1 MGTAYDFIALCCKR
15 CKVEFAN
22 KRAEIDAMPNG
33 GVTLSVYTEND
44 IETCR
49 DVLFYVAQVLGGF
62 FIINREGKLE
72 LRKYG
77 KDPMMKVE
85 QRHRFSSSFS
95 DFITRYTAVS
105 STNKQTQIAEYYAL
119 DPDNGLTM
127 NLGVNPLLQFGLKET
142 REMLCRNI
150 LADLSV
156 IRYVPFDSDTIGNP
170 ALDPGDVL
178 TFAGGQADEG
188 QITCITSIRQKI
200 GGKQSLKC
208 VGKNPRL
215 AQAKSRND
223 KNISGLLNQ
232 IEDNAK
238 TGIHT
243 FTNASA
249 HEIGQTRVKL
259 GSIQFASSE
268 ENHMQF
274 FAQVVVD
281 VAADPVERSA
291 EASGTVVIPFPGGS
305 GSGTGSGTG
314 GSDGTGETS
323 DAGSSENDAAGNE
336 VGNTSGNENTGS
348 TDDTSGG
355 ADAGSGSGSEVA
367 VDVSLPVKWQED
379 GQAVCHVVF
388 EFNNEEIVE
397 HCPVETWHSGKHILS
412 LYYPIEKIVANYTNT
427 FNVYLWME
435 YGSGTVDVGDCI
447 DSVSGQAMAA
457 GEAWDGKLEVE
468 DYTTRF
474 AIGGGLDVNVFR
486 DSQEYLETIRA
497 DGYAT
502 SFSYVE
508 DCMKVIRQYELT
520 RFDEGECETMAK
532 TAESVLDVMRG
543 WLGFSEANGK
553 FKEIIDLY
561 NGVKPLPR
569 GYAVQYSDEW
579 CDTCVSAAGIRAGCS
594 ELIGRE
600 CGVEEHVKIFREMG
614 IWIEDGTITPEPGY
628 VIVYNW
634 DKAAQ
639 PNDGYSDHIGFVE
652 KVSGGMITAI
662 EGNWGEKVARR
673 AIPLGWGYIRGY
685 AAPQYEKA
693 VNGNGGNPGTGKKS
707 VEAVAKEVI
716 AGKWGNGE
724 DRKKRLQAA
733 GYDYPAVQAKVNELV
748 KGSNKKSVE
757 AVAKEVI
764 AGKWGNGED
773 RKKRLQAAGYDYG
786 AVQRK
791 VNELMR

>member
-1 MGTAYDFIALCCKR
+1 MYSVSDAFLRAVRSNTRKYFWTGTIVTRGGMTYEFGAKEIVKGSGYISRQCCGSTEIELGTVYAAEMGITLLSDIDRYTLEDAQVTLVFHLVLADGSVEDVPMGVFEVSEANRLAKCLELKAYDFMLRFDKSFNGFETVGTAYDFIALCCKR

-77 KDPMMKVE
+77 KNPVMKVE

-127 NLGVNPLLQFGLKET
+127 NLGVNPFLQFGLKET

-156 IRYVPFDSDTIGNP
+156 IRYVPFGSDTIGNP

-178 TFAGGQADEG
+178 TFTGGQADEG

-238 TGIHT
+238 TGKIGIHT

-259 GSIQFASSE
+259 VSIQFASSE

-305 GSGTGSGTG
+305 GSGTGS
-314 GSDGTGETS
+314 
-323 DAGSSENDAAGNE
+323 A
-336 VGNTSGNENTGS
+336 
-348 TDDTSGG
+348 DDTSGG
-355 ADAGSGSGSEVA
+355 ADAGSRSGSEVS

-388 EFNNEEIVE
+388 EFNNEEIME

-435 YGSGTVDVGDCI
+435 NGSGTVDVGDCI
-447 DSVSGQAMAA
+447 ASVSGQAMAA

-474 AIGGGLDVNVFR
+474 AIGGGLDVNGFR
-486 DSQEYLETIRA
+486 EELSMQMKETVNR
-497 DGYAT
+497 GFEVY
-502 SFSYVE
+502 F
-508 DCMKVIRQYELT
+508 
-520 RFDEGECETMAK
+520 
-532 TAESVLDVMRG
+532 AER
-543 WLGFSEANGK
+543 
-553 FKEIIDLY
+553 
-561 NGVKPLPR
+561 
-569 GYAVQYSDEW
+569 
-579 CDTCVSAAGIRAGCS
+579 AGISGFCRPV
-594 ELIGRE
+594 EME
-600 CGVEEHVKIFREMG
+600 GV
-614 IWIEDGTITPEPGY
+614 
-628 VIVYNW
+628 
-634 DKAAQ
+634 
-639 PNDGYSDHIGFVE
+639 
-652 KVSGGMITAI
+652 
-662 EGNWGEKVARR
+662 
-673 AIPLGWGYIRGY
+673 
-685 AAPQYEKA
+685 
-693 VNGNGGNPGTGKKS
+693 
-707 VEAVAKEVI
+707 
-716 AGKWGNGE
+716 
-724 DRKKRLQAA
+724 
-733 GYDYPAVQAKVNELV
+733 
-748 KGSNKKSVE
+748 
-757 AVAKEVI
+757 
-764 AGKWGNGED
+764 
-773 RKKRLQAAGYDYG
+773 
-786 AVQRK
+786 
-791 VNELMR
+791 

>member
-1 MGTAYDFIALCCKR
+1 MYPVSDAFLRAVRSNTRKYFWTGTIVTKGGMTYEFGAKEIVKGSGYISRQCCGSTEIELGTVYAAEMGITLLSDIDRYTLEDAQVTLVFHLVLADGSVEDVPMGVFEVSEANRLAKCLELKAYDFMLRFDKSFNGFETVGTAYDFIALCCKR

-77 KDPMMKVE
+77 KDPVMKVE

-119 DPDNGLTM
+119 DP
-127 NLGVNPLLQFGLKET
+127 
-142 REMLCRNI
+142 
-150 LADLSV
+150 
-156 IRYVPFDSDTIGNP
+156 
-170 ALDPGDVL
+170 GDVL

-188 QITCITSIRQKI
+188 QITCITSVRQKI

-238 TGIHT
+238 TGKIGIHT
-243 FTNASA
+243 FTNASV
-249 HEIGQTRVKL
+249 HEIGQTKVKL
-259 GSIQFASSE
+259 ISIQFASSE

-291 EASGTVVIPFPGGS
+291 EAAGTVVIPFPGGS
-305 GSGTGSGTG
+305 GGTGSGTG

-323 DAGSSENDAAGNE
+323 DAGNSENDVAGNE
-336 VGNTSGNENTGS
+336 AGNTSGNENTGS
-348 TDDTSGG
+348 TDDVSGG
-355 ADAGSGSGSEVA
+355 SDSGSGSGGGSEVS

-379 GQAVCHVVF
+379 GQAFCHVVF

-435 YGSGTVDVGDCI
+435 NGSGTVDVGGCI
-447 DSVSGQAMAA
+447 ASVSGQAMAA

-474 AIGGGLDVNVFR
+474 AIGGGLNVNGFR
-486 DSQEYLETIRA
+486 DSLSMQMKETVNRGFEVYFAERA
-497 DGYAT
+497 GI
-502 SFSYVE
+502 S
-508 DCMKVIRQYELT
+508 
-520 RFDEGECETMAK
+520 
-532 TAESVLDVMRG
+532 
-543 WLGFSEANGK
+543 GFSRPVEM
-553 FKEIIDLY
+553 E
-561 NGVKPLPR
+561 GV
-569 GYAVQYSDEW
+569 
-579 CDTCVSAAGIRAGCS
+579 
-594 ELIGRE
+594 
-600 CGVEEHVKIFREMG
+600 
-614 IWIEDGTITPEPGY
+614 
-628 VIVYNW
+628 
-634 DKAAQ
+634 
-639 PNDGYSDHIGFVE
+639 
-652 KVSGGMITAI
+652 
-662 EGNWGEKVARR
+662 
-673 AIPLGWGYIRGY
+673 
-685 AAPQYEKA
+685 
-693 VNGNGGNPGTGKKS
+693 
-707 VEAVAKEVI
+707 
-716 AGKWGNGE
+716 
-724 DRKKRLQAA
+724 
-733 GYDYPAVQAKVNELV
+733 
-748 KGSNKKSVE
+748 
-757 AVAKEVI
+757 
-764 AGKWGNGED
+764 
-773 RKKRLQAAGYDYG
+773 
-786 AVQRK
+786 
-791 VNELMR
+791 

>member
-1 MGTAYDFIALCCKR
+1 MYPVSDAFLRTVRSNTRKYFWTGTIVTRDGMTYEFGAKEIVKGSGYISRQCCGNTEIELGTVYAAEMGITLLSDIDRYTLEDALVTLVFHLVLADDSVEDVPMGVFEVSEANRLAKCLELKAYDFMLRFDKSFNGLETVGTAYDFIALCCKR

-77 KDPMMKVE
+77 KDPVMKVE

-238 TGIHT
+238 TGKIGIHT

-249 HEIGQTRVKL
+249 HEIGQTKVKL
-259 GSIQFASSE
+259 ISIQFASSE

-305 GSGTGSGTG
+305 GSGTGS
-314 GSDGTGETS
+314 
-323 DAGSSENDAAGNE
+323 A
-336 VGNTSGNENTGS
+336 
-348 TDDTSGG
+348 DDTSGG
-355 ADAGSGSGSEVA
+355 ADAGSGSGSEVS

-388 EFNNEEIVE
+388 EFNNEEIME

-435 YGSGTVDVGDCI
+435 NGSGTVDVGDCI
-447 DSVSGQAMAA
+447 ASVSGQAMAA

-474 AIGGGLDVNVFR
+474 AIGGGLNVNGFR
-486 DSQEYLETIRA
+486 ESLSMQMKETVNR
-497 DGYAT
+497 GFEVY
-502 SFSYVE
+502 F
-508 DCMKVIRQYELT
+508 
-520 RFDEGECETMAK
+520 
-532 TAESVLDVMRG
+532 AER
-543 WLGFSEANGK
+543 
-553 FKEIIDLY
+553 
-561 NGVKPLPR
+561 
-569 GYAVQYSDEW
+569 
-579 CDTCVSAAGIRAGCS
+579 AGISGFCRPV
-594 ELIGRE
+594 EME
-600 CGVEEHVKIFREMG
+600 GV
-614 IWIEDGTITPEPGY
+614 
-628 VIVYNW
+628 
-634 DKAAQ
+634 
-639 PNDGYSDHIGFVE
+639 
-652 KVSGGMITAI
+652 
-662 EGNWGEKVARR
+662 
-673 AIPLGWGYIRGY
+673 
-685 AAPQYEKA
+685 
-693 VNGNGGNPGTGKKS
+693 
-707 VEAVAKEVI
+707 
-716 AGKWGNGE
+716 
-724 DRKKRLQAA
+724 
-733 GYDYPAVQAKVNELV
+733 
-748 KGSNKKSVE
+748 
-757 AVAKEVI
+757 
-764 AGKWGNGED
+764 
-773 RKKRLQAAGYDYG
+773 
-786 AVQRK
+786 
-791 VNELMR
+791 

>member
-1 MGTAYDFIALCCKR
+1 MYPVSDVFLREVRSNTRKYFWTGTIVTRGGMTYKFGAKEIVKGSGYITRQCCGSTEIELGTVYAAEMGITLLSDIDRYTLEDAQVTLVFHLVLADGSVEDVPMGVFEVSEANRLAKCLELKAYDFMLRFDRSFNGFETVGTAYDFIALCCKMCR
-15 CKVEFAN
+15 VEFAH

-77 KDPMMKVE
+77 KDPVMKVE

-127 NLGVNPLLQFGLKET
+127 NLGVNPLLQFGLAET

-150 LADLSV
+150 LTDLSE

-170 ALDPGDVL
+170 ALDVGDVL
-178 TFAGGQADEG
+178 RFAGGQADEG

-200 GGKQSLKC
+200 GGRQSLKC

-223 KNISGLLNQ
+223 KNISGLMNQ

-238 TGIHT
+238 TGKIGIHT

-249 HEIGQTRVKL
+249 YEIGQTRMKL
-259 GSIQFASSE
+259 ISIQFASSE

-274 FAQVVVD
+274 FAQIVVD

-305 GSGTGSGTG
+305 GGGTGSGTG
-314 GSDGTGETS
+314 GSDGTSEGNQTE
-323 DAGSSENDAAGNE
+323 DAVTGSAAEN
-336 VGNTSGNENTGS
+336 VSGNENTGS
-348 TDDTSGG
+348 TDDVSGG
-355 ADAGSGSGSEVA
+355 SDSESGSGTEVS

-379 GQAVCHVVF
+379 GQAVCYVVF

-435 YGSGTVDVGDCI
+435 NGRGSVDVGDCI
-447 DSVSGQAMAA
+447 ASVSGQAMAA

-468 DYTTRF
+468 DYTRRF
-474 AIGGGLDVNVFR
+474 AIGGGLDVNGFR
-486 DSQEYLETIRA
+486 DSLSMQMKETVNR
-497 DGYAT
+497 GFEVY
-502 SFSYVE
+502 F
-508 DCMKVIRQYELT
+508 
-520 RFDEGECETMAK
+520 
-532 TAESVLDVMRG
+532 AE
-543 WLGFSEANGK
+543 K
-553 FKEIIDLY
+553 
-561 NGVKPLPR
+561 
-569 GYAVQYSDEW
+569 
-579 CDTCVSAAGIRAGCS
+579 AG
-594 ELIGRE
+594 
-600 CGVEEHVKIFREMG
+600 
-614 IWIEDGTITPEPGY
+614 
-628 VIVYNW
+628 
-634 DKAAQ
+634 
-639 PNDGYSDHIGFVE
+639 
-652 KVSGGMITAI
+652 VSGFCRPVEM
-662 EGNWGEKVARR
+662 EGV
-673 AIPLGWGYIRGY
+673 
-685 AAPQYEKA
+685 
-693 VNGNGGNPGTGKKS
+693 
-707 VEAVAKEVI
+707 
-716 AGKWGNGE
+716 
-724 DRKKRLQAA
+724 
-733 GYDYPAVQAKVNELV
+733 
-748 KGSNKKSVE
+748 
-757 AVAKEVI
+757 
-764 AGKWGNGED
+764 
-773 RKKRLQAAGYDYG
+773 
-786 AVQRK
+786 
-791 VNELMR
+791 

>member
-1 MGTAYDFIALCCKR
+1 MYPVSDAFLRTVRSNTRKYFWTGTIVTRDGMTYEFGAKEIVKGSGYISRQCCGNTEIELGTVYAAEMGITLLSDIDRYTLEDALVTLVFHLVLADGSVEDVPMGVFEVSEANRLAKCLELKAYDFMLRFDKRFNGFETVGTAYDFIALCCKR
-15 CKVEFAN
+15 CKVEFGN

-77 KDPMMKVE
+77 KDPVMKVE

-238 TGIHT
+238 TGKIGIHT

-249 HEIGQTRVKL
+249 HEIGQTKVKL
-259 GSIQFASSE
+259 ISIQFASSE

-305 GSGTGSGTG
+305 GSGTGS
-314 GSDGTGETS
+314 
-323 DAGSSENDAAGNE
+323 A
-336 VGNTSGNENTGS
+336 
-348 TDDTSGG
+348 DDTSGG
-355 ADAGSGSGSEVA
+355 ADAGSGSGSEVS

-388 EFNNEEIVE
+388 EFNNEEIME

-435 YGSGTVDVGDCI
+435 NGSGTVDVGDCI
-447 DSVSGQAMAA
+447 ASVSGQAMAA

-474 AIGGGLDVNVFR
+474 AIGGGLNVNGFR
-486 DSQEYLETIRA
+486 ESLSMQMKETVNR
-497 DGYAT
+497 GFEVY
-502 SFSYVE
+502 F
-508 DCMKVIRQYELT
+508 
-520 RFDEGECETMAK
+520 
-532 TAESVLDVMRG
+532 AER
-543 WLGFSEANGK
+543 
-553 FKEIIDLY
+553 
-561 NGVKPLPR
+561 
-569 GYAVQYSDEW
+569 
-579 CDTCVSAAGIRAGCS
+579 AGISGFCRPV
-594 ELIGRE
+594 EME
-600 CGVEEHVKIFREMG
+600 GV
-614 IWIEDGTITPEPGY
+614 
-628 VIVYNW
+628 
-634 DKAAQ
+634 
-639 PNDGYSDHIGFVE
+639 
-652 KVSGGMITAI
+652 
-662 EGNWGEKVARR
+662 
-673 AIPLGWGYIRGY
+673 
-685 AAPQYEKA
+685 
-693 VNGNGGNPGTGKKS
+693 
-707 VEAVAKEVI
+707 
-716 AGKWGNGE
+716 
-724 DRKKRLQAA
+724 
-733 GYDYPAVQAKVNELV
+733 
-748 KGSNKKSVE
+748 
-757 AVAKEVI
+757 
-764 AGKWGNGED
+764 
-773 RKKRLQAAGYDYG
+773 
-786 AVQRK
+786 
-791 VNELMR
+791 

>member
-1 MGTAYDFIALCCKR
+1 MYPVSEAFLRAVKSNTRKYFWTGTIVTKAGASYEFGAKEIVKGSGYISRQCCGSTEIELGTVYAAEMGITLLSDIDRYTLEDAQVTLVFHLVLADGSVEDVPMGIFEVSEANRLAKCLELKAYDFMLRFDRSFNGFETVGTAYDFIALCCKR

-77 KDPMMKVE
+77 KDPVMKVE

-105 STNKQTQIAEYYAL
+105 STNRQTQIAEYYAL

-178 TFAGGQADEG
+178 TFTGGQADEG

-238 TGIHT
+238 TGKIGIHT

-259 GSIQFASSE
+259 VSIQFASSE

-305 GSGTGSGTG
+305 GSGTGS
-314 GSDGTGETS
+314 
-323 DAGSSENDAAGNE
+323 A
-336 VGNTSGNENTGS
+336 
-348 TDDTSGG
+348 DDTSGG
-355 ADAGSGSGSEVA
+355 ADAGSGSGSEVS

-388 EFNNEEIVE
+388 EFNNEEIME

-435 YGSGTVDVGDCI
+435 NGSGTVDVGDCI
-447 DSVSGQAMAA
+447 ASVSGQAMAA

-474 AIGGGLDVNVFR
+474 AIGGGLDVNGFR
-486 DSQEYLETIRA
+486 ESLSMQMKETVNR
-497 DGYAT
+497 GFEVY
-502 SFSYVE
+502 F
-508 DCMKVIRQYELT
+508 
-520 RFDEGECETMAK
+520 
-532 TAESVLDVMRG
+532 AER
-543 WLGFSEANGK
+543 
-553 FKEIIDLY
+553 
-561 NGVKPLPR
+561 
-569 GYAVQYSDEW
+569 
-579 CDTCVSAAGIRAGCS
+579 AGISGFCRPV
-594 ELIGRE
+594 EME
-600 CGVEEHVKIFREMG
+600 GV
-614 IWIEDGTITPEPGY
+614 
-628 VIVYNW
+628 
-634 DKAAQ
+634 
-639 PNDGYSDHIGFVE
+639 
-652 KVSGGMITAI
+652 
-662 EGNWGEKVARR
+662 
-673 AIPLGWGYIRGY
+673 
-685 AAPQYEKA
+685 
-693 VNGNGGNPGTGKKS
+693 
-707 VEAVAKEVI
+707 
-716 AGKWGNGE
+716 
-724 DRKKRLQAA
+724 
-733 GYDYPAVQAKVNELV
+733 
-748 KGSNKKSVE
+748 
-757 AVAKEVI
+757 
-764 AGKWGNGED
+764 
-773 RKKRLQAAGYDYG
+773 
-786 AVQRK
+786 
-791 VNELMR
+791 

>member
-1 MGTAYDFIALCCKR
+1 MYSVSDAFLRAVRSNTRKYFWTGTIVTKGGMTYEFGAKEIVKGSGYISRQCCGSTEIELGTVYAAEMGIALLSDIDRYTLEDAQVTLVFHLVLADGSVEDVPMGVFEVSEANRLAKCLELKAYDFMLRFDKSFNGFETVGTAYDFIALCCKR
-15 CKVEFAN
+15 CKVELAN
-22 KRAEIDAMPNG
+22 KRAEIDAMRNG

-77 KDPMMKVE
+77 KDPVMKVE

-127 NLGVNPLLQFGLKET
+127 NLGVNPFLQFGLKET

-156 IRYVPFDSDTIGNP
+156 IRYVPFGSDTIGNP

-178 TFAGGQADEG
+178 TFTGGQADEG

-238 TGIHT
+238 TGKIGIHT

-259 GSIQFASSE
+259 VSIQFASSE

-305 GSGTGSGTG
+305 GSGTGS
-314 GSDGTGETS
+314 
-323 DAGSSENDAAGNE
+323 A
-336 VGNTSGNENTGS
+336 
-348 TDDTSGG
+348 DDTSGG
-355 ADAGSGSGSEVA
+355 ADAGSRSGSEVS

-388 EFNNEEIVE
+388 EFNNEEIME

-435 YGSGTVDVGDCI
+435 NGSGTVDVGDCI
-447 DSVSGQAMAA
+447 ASVSGQAMAA

-474 AIGGGLDVNVFR
+474 AIGGGLDVNGFR
-486 DSQEYLETIRA
+486 EELSMQMKETVNR
-497 DGYAT
+497 GFEVY
-502 SFSYVE
+502 F
-508 DCMKVIRQYELT
+508 
-520 RFDEGECETMAK
+520 
-532 TAESVLDVMRG
+532 AER
-543 WLGFSEANGK
+543 
-553 FKEIIDLY
+553 
-561 NGVKPLPR
+561 
-569 GYAVQYSDEW
+569 
-579 CDTCVSAAGIRAGCS
+579 AGISGFCRPV
-594 ELIGRE
+594 EME
-600 CGVEEHVKIFREMG
+600 GV
-614 IWIEDGTITPEPGY
+614 
-628 VIVYNW
+628 
-634 DKAAQ
+634 
-639 PNDGYSDHIGFVE
+639 
-652 KVSGGMITAI
+652 
-662 EGNWGEKVARR
+662 
-673 AIPLGWGYIRGY
+673 
-685 AAPQYEKA
+685 
-693 VNGNGGNPGTGKKS
+693 
-707 VEAVAKEVI
+707 
-716 AGKWGNGE
+716 
-724 DRKKRLQAA
+724 
-733 GYDYPAVQAKVNELV
+733 
-748 KGSNKKSVE
+748 
-757 AVAKEVI
+757 
-764 AGKWGNGED
+764 
-773 RKKRLQAAGYDYG
+773 
-786 AVQRK
+786 
-791 VNELMR
+791 

>member
-1 MGTAYDFIALCCKR
+1 MYPVSDAFLRAVRSNTRKYFWTGTIVTKGGMTYEFGAKEIVKGSGYISRQCCGSTEIELGTVYAAEMGITLLSDIDRYTLEDAQVTLVFHLVLADGSVEDVPMGVFEVSEANRLAKCLELKAYDFMLRFDKSFNGFETVGTAYDFIALCCKMCR
-15 CKVEFAN
+15 VELAH

-77 KDPMMKVE
+77 KDPVMKVE

-150 LADLSV
+150 LTDLSV

-178 TFAGGQADEG
+178 TFTGGQADEG

-200 GGKQSLKC
+200 GGKQTLKC

-238 TGIHT
+238 TGKIGIHT

-249 HEIGQTRVKL
+249 HEIRQTRVKL
-259 GSIQFASSE
+259 VSIQFASSE

-305 GSGTGSGTG
+305 GSGTGS
-314 GSDGTGETS
+314 
-323 DAGSSENDAAGNE
+323 A
-336 VGNTSGNENTGS
+336 
-348 TDDTSGG
+348 DDTSGG
-355 ADAGSGSGSEVA
+355 ADAGSGSGSEVS

-379 GQAVCHVVF
+379 GQAVCHMVF
-388 EFNNEEIVE
+388 EFNNEEIME

-435 YGSGTVDVGDCI
+435 NGSGTVDVGDCI
-447 DSVSGQAMAA
+447 ASVSGQAMAA

-474 AIGGGLDVNVFR
+474 AIGGGLDVNGFR
-486 DSQEYLETIRA
+486 EELSMQMKETVNR
-497 DGYAT
+497 GFEVY
-502 SFSYVE
+502 F
-508 DCMKVIRQYELT
+508 
-520 RFDEGECETMAK
+520 
-532 TAESVLDVMRG
+532 AER
-543 WLGFSEANGK
+543 
-553 FKEIIDLY
+553 
-561 NGVKPLPR
+561 
-569 GYAVQYSDEW
+569 
-579 CDTCVSAAGIRAGCS
+579 AGISGFCRPV
-594 ELIGRE
+594 EME
-600 CGVEEHVKIFREMG
+600 GV
-614 IWIEDGTITPEPGY
+614 
-628 VIVYNW
+628 
-634 DKAAQ
+634 
-639 PNDGYSDHIGFVE
+639 
-652 KVSGGMITAI
+652 
-662 EGNWGEKVARR
+662 
-673 AIPLGWGYIRGY
+673 
-685 AAPQYEKA
+685 
-693 VNGNGGNPGTGKKS
+693 
-707 VEAVAKEVI
+707 
-716 AGKWGNGE
+716 
-724 DRKKRLQAA
+724 
-733 GYDYPAVQAKVNELV
+733 
-748 KGSNKKSVE
+748 
-757 AVAKEVI
+757 
-764 AGKWGNGED
+764 
-773 RKKRLQAAGYDYG
+773 
-786 AVQRK
+786 
-791 VNELMR
+791 

>member
-1 MGTAYDFIALCCKR
+1 MYSVSDAFLRAVRSNTRKYFWTGTIVTKGGMTYEFGAKEIVKGSGYISRQCCGSTEIELGTVYAAEMGITLLSDIDRYTLEDALVTLVFHLVLADGSVEDVPMGVFEVSEANRLAKCLELKAYDFMLRFDKSFNGFEPVGTAYDFIALCCKR
-15 CKVEFAN
+15 CKVELAN

-49 DVLFYVAQVLGGF
+49 DVLLYVAQVLGGF

-77 KDPMMKVE
+77 KDPVMKVE

-178 TFAGGQADEG
+178 RFAGGQADEG

-238 TGIHT
+238 TGKIGIHT

-249 HEIGQTRVKL
+249 HEIGQTKVKMV
-259 GSIQFASSE
+259 SIQFASSE
-268 ENHMQF
+268 ENYMQF

-305 GSGTGSGTG
+305 GSGTGS
-314 GSDGTGETS
+314 
-323 DAGSSENDAAGNE
+323 A
-336 VGNTSGNENTGS
+336 
-348 TDDTSGG
+348 DDTSGG
-355 ADAGSGSGSEVA
+355 ADAGSRSGSEVS

-388 EFNNEEIVE
+388 EFNNEEIME

-435 YGSGTVDVGDCI
+435 NGSGTVDVGDCI
-447 DSVSGQAMAA
+447 ASVSGQAMAA

-474 AIGGGLDVNVFR
+474 AIGGGLDVNGFR
-486 DSQEYLETIRA
+486 EELSMQMKETVNR
-497 DGYAT
+497 GFEVY
-502 SFSYVE
+502 F
-508 DCMKVIRQYELT
+508 
-520 RFDEGECETMAK
+520 
-532 TAESVLDVMRG
+532 AER
-543 WLGFSEANGK
+543 
-553 FKEIIDLY
+553 
-561 NGVKPLPR
+561 
-569 GYAVQYSDEW
+569 
-579 CDTCVSAAGIRAGCS
+579 AGISGFCRPV
-594 ELIGRE
+594 EME
-600 CGVEEHVKIFREMG
+600 GV
-614 IWIEDGTITPEPGY
+614 
-628 VIVYNW
+628 
-634 DKAAQ
+634 
-639 PNDGYSDHIGFVE
+639 
-652 KVSGGMITAI
+652 
-662 EGNWGEKVARR
+662 
-673 AIPLGWGYIRGY
+673 
-685 AAPQYEKA
+685 
-693 VNGNGGNPGTGKKS
+693 
-707 VEAVAKEVI
+707 
-716 AGKWGNGE
+716 
-724 DRKKRLQAA
+724 
-733 GYDYPAVQAKVNELV
+733 
-748 KGSNKKSVE
+748 
-757 AVAKEVI
+757 
-764 AGKWGNGED
+764 
-773 RKKRLQAAGYDYG
+773 
-786 AVQRK
+786 
-791 VNELMR
+791 

>member
-1 MGTAYDFIALCCKR
+1 MYPVSDAFLRAVRSNTRKYFWTGTIVTKGGMTYEFGAKEIVKGSGYISRQCCGSTEIELGTVYAAEMGITLLSDIDRYTLEDAQVTLVFHLVLADDSVEDVPMGVFEVSEANRLAKCLELKAYDFMLRFDKSFNGFETVGTAYDFIALCCKR

-77 KDPMMKVE
+77 KDPVMKVE
-85 QRHRFSSSFS
+85 QRHRLSSSFS

-150 LADLSV
+150 LTDLSV

-178 TFAGGQADEG
+178 TFTGGQADEG

-238 TGIHT
+238 TGKIGIHT

-259 GSIQFASSE
+259 VSIQFASSE

-305 GSGTGSGTG
+305 GSGTGS
-314 GSDGTGETS
+314 
-323 DAGSSENDAAGNE
+323 A
-336 VGNTSGNENTGS
+336 
-348 TDDTSGG
+348 DDTSGG
-355 ADAGSGSGSEVA
+355 ADAGSGSGSEVS

-379 GQAVCHVVF
+379 GQAVCHMVF
-388 EFNNEEIVE
+388 EFNNEEIME

-435 YGSGTVDVGDCI
+435 NGSGTVDVGDCI

-474 AIGGGLDVNVFR
+474 AIGGGMDVNGFW
-486 DSQEYLETIRA
+486 DSLSMQMKETVNR
-497 DGYAT
+497 GFEVY
-502 SFSYVE
+502 F
-508 DCMKVIRQYELT
+508 
-520 RFDEGECETMAK
+520 
-532 TAESVLDVMRG
+532 AER
-543 WLGFSEANGK
+543 
-553 FKEIIDLY
+553 
-561 NGVKPLPR
+561 
-569 GYAVQYSDEW
+569 
-579 CDTCVSAAGIRAGCS
+579 AGISGFCRPV
-594 ELIGRE
+594 EME
-600 CGVEEHVKIFREMG
+600 GV
-614 IWIEDGTITPEPGY
+614 
-628 VIVYNW
+628 
-634 DKAAQ
+634 
-639 PNDGYSDHIGFVE
+639 
-652 KVSGGMITAI
+652 
-662 EGNWGEKVARR
+662 
-673 AIPLGWGYIRGY
+673 
-685 AAPQYEKA
+685 
-693 VNGNGGNPGTGKKS
+693 
-707 VEAVAKEVI
+707 
-716 AGKWGNGE
+716 
-724 DRKKRLQAA
+724 
-733 GYDYPAVQAKVNELV
+733 
-748 KGSNKKSVE
+748 
-757 AVAKEVI
+757 
-764 AGKWGNGED
+764 
-773 RKKRLQAAGYDYG
+773 
-786 AVQRK
+786 
-791 VNELMR
+791 